1 MTSRALS
8 GAVSFAARAA
18 ADALQRPKSED
29 AFALSFVLSLYPL
42 LSRPFSFLL
51 SSVSSFLFIFLFILF
66 YHFFFS
72 LSLLYFNI
80 SPYTHIYRIW
90 IFLSLFFDVSP
101 PISSRC
107 LFPLT
112 MIFVSL
118 SLSHPPPSL
127 SLYLYMQLLLLFLSI
142 PCFSLCLNIYLL
154 LTLYLSLPFTF
165 PLSLPDIPTLSNCFP
180 ILLPFPLPPHTLSPI
195 AHLPS
200 PFQRAR
206 KDAATFYQP
215 WYKYHRVGK
224 VTVGKLPIFLFNI

>member
-51 SSVSSFLFIFLFILF
+51 SSVSSFLFMFFFFILF
-66 YHFFFS
+66 ISCLF
-72 LSLLYFNI
+72 LLYFNI

-101 PISSRC
+101 PIPSRC
-107 LFPLT
+107 LLPLT

-118 SLSHPPPSL
+118 SLSLPPPSL
-127 SLYLYMQLLLLFLSI
+127 SLYLYMQLLLLFLSV
-142 PCFSLCLNIYLL
+142 PRFSLCLNIYLL
-154 LTLYLSLPFTF
+154 LTMYLSLPFTF
-165 PLSLPDIPTLSNCFP
+165 PLSLPDIPTLSNYFP
-180 ILLPFPLPPHTLSPI
+180 ILLLFPLPPHTLSPI

-215 WYKYHRVGK
+215 
-224 VTVGKLPIFLFNI
+224 